1 MIFAWY
7 QVSSYCTNTHQYIF
21 ADDTLF
27 FARAS
32 RAEATNLLN
41 LLHSYTATTSQS
53 INYHKSHILFSK
65 RTSVHWLLCV
75 RYLPLVNIWVY
86 QCYLDVRIRKLW
98 LLWKIALRL
107 KHSPRSKNYY
117 HILVKLLWFTQF
129 WLLSLIIRCLF
140 LCILSSSLPNSIAC
154 YSGSGGVVMQTHLN
168 LRGLVGGIHM
178 SRSFTEVWDLKICIF
193 LILIVWQSN
202 IGG

>member
-1 MIFAWY
+1 MGTYAYAVRLNYQFCYFNLWSTLPSLLGFLWYQTNRSFVSLSLLICILGPFLFIVLCTRQVIFAWY

-32 RAEATNLLN
+32 RAEVTNLLN

-86 QCYLDVRIRKLW
+86 QCYLDFRIRKLW
-98 LLWKIALRL
+98 LLWKIALGL

-117 HILVKLLWFTQF
+117 HILVNLL
-129 WLLSLIIRCLF
+129 
-140 LCILSSSLPNSIAC
+140 
-154 YSGSGGVVMQTHLN
+154 
-168 LRGLVGGIHM
+168 
-178 SRSFTEVWDLKICIF
+178 
-193 LILIVWQSN
+193 
-202 IGG
+202 